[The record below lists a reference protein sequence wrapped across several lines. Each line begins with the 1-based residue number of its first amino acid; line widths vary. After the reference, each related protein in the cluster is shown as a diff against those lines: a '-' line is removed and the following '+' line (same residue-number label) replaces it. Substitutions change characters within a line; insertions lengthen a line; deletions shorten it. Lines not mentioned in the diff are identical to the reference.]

1 MLVIIARH
9 PPPKQGIGWA
19 GGVAVMERT
28 RRVYQELNLCQ
39 MLDILREVRVARVA
53 VCAQDQPYITPMY
66 FQMQMEG
73 AELILHLACE
83 DRGLRLACLR
93 QNPCVAL
100 EIERE
105 SCVGTDVVLALG
117 EAELRPAEDG
127 MRLRVMV
134 EELSGRCVFLE

>member
-1 MLVIIARH
+1 M
-9 PPPKQGIGWA
+9 
-19 GGVAVMERT
+19 AVMERVQ
-28 RRVYQELNLCQ
+28 RVYQELNLCQ

-73 AELILHLACE
+73 AALILHLACE

-93 QNPCVAL
+93 ENPRIAL

-134 EELSGRCVFLE
+134 EELSGRRVFLE